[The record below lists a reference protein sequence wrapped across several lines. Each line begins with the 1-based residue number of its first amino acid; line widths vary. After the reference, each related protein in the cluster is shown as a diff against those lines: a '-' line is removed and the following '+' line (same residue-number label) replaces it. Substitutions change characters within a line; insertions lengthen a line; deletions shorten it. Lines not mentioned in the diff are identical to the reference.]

1 MKNIKTFEE
10 FLNEAVNNGSF
21 GDKNQFTWI
30 YDKPFKNLTLQE
42 QGHKSKTRF
51 KELVIKKIEDRE
63 VKKLIDEIQYE
74 DYLSWNIIKSI
85 VKKYHPEFQV
95 INESLVILDLKGL
108 MTNEFMNN
116 IELKNDFE
124 NARRLL
130 YERVSG
136 IFEHKGSNVFRM
148 RTYTKLTKENLDA
161 VLVDVNQ
168 VMVRMKFS
176 RTGDAT
182 VTNIKENQW
191 KLSCKLI

>member
-1 MKNIKTFEE
+1 MKNLHTFEE
-10 FLNEAVNNGSF
+10 FL
-21 GDKNQFTWI
+21 
-30 YDKPFKNLTLQE
+30 
-42 QGHKSKTRF
+42 
-51 KELVIKKIEDRE
+51 
-63 VKKLIDEIQYE
+63 
-74 DYLSWNIIKSI
+74 
-85 VKKYHPEFQV
+85 
-95 INESLVILDLKGL
+95 NESLVILDLKGL

-136 IFEHKGSNVFRM
+136 IFEHKGSNNFRM

-176 RTGDAT
+176 RNGDAI
-182 VTNIKENQW
+182 VTNIKEYQW

>member
-1 MKNIKTFEE
+1 MKTFKKYDE
-10 FLNEAVNNGSF
+10 FL
-21 GDKNQFTWI
+21 
-30 YDKPFKNLTLQE
+30 
-42 QGHKSKTRF
+42 
-51 KELVIKKIEDRE
+51 
-63 VKKLIDEIQYE
+63 
-74 DYLSWNIIKSI
+74 
-85 VKKYHPEFQV
+85 
-95 INESLVILDLKGL
+95 NESLVILDLKGI

-148 RTYTKLTKENLDA
+148 RTYAKLTKENLDA

-182 VTNIKENQW
+182 ITNIKENQW

>member
-1 MKNIKTFEE
+1 MKTFKKYDE
-10 FLNEAVNNGSF
+10 FL
-21 GDKNQFTWI
+21 
-30 YDKPFKNLTLQE
+30 
-42 QGHKSKTRF
+42 
-51 KELVIKKIEDRE
+51 
-63 VKKLIDEIQYE
+63 
-74 DYLSWNIIKSI
+74 
-85 VKKYHPEFQV
+85 
-95 INESLVILDLKGL
+95 NESLVILDLKGS

-148 RTYTKLTKENLDA
+148 RTYAKLTKENLDA

-168 VMVRMKFS
+168 VMVKMKFS
-176 RTGDAT
+176 RTKDVE

-191 KLSCKLI
+191 KISCKLI